1 VLTGLMVELD
11 QMAPQVL
18 QGHKVLPESLDLPVD
33 QDEMERMEPA
43 ELMALPVLLALL
55 VQWVNLD
62 LTESLER
69 SV

>member
-1 VLTGLMVELD
+1 MLTGLMVELD

-43 ELMALPVLLALL
+43 ELMVPPVLLALL

-62 LTESLER
+62 LMESLER